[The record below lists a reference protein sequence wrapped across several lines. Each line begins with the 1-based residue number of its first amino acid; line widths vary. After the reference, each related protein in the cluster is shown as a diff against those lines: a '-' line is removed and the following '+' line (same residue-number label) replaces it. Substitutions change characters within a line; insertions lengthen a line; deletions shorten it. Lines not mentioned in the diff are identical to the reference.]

1 MLSDKLE
8 ELLDVLGAS
17 LVESRVVYVDD
28 DLLEVVILF
37 LPLEQVLGGFVSAK
51 VLEEDQHGQML
62 EVALLKVGI
71 EE

>member
-17 LVESRVVYVDD
+17 LVESRIVDVDD

-37 LPLEQVLGGFVSAK
+37 LPLKQVLGSFISAE
-51 VLEEDQHGQML
+51 VLKEDQHGQML
-62 EVALLKVGI
+62 EVALLKVGV